1 MILKLDLPATGQ
13 SEGIAEL
20 YGRLQQTDKPPN
32 EMLMVTAD
40 IKKSHISPFVSV
52 LDRNESFGKVLRK
65 MHYHNQFLWNFFSS
79 CKNKDISSIIPS
91 LGKHESIT

>member
-40 IKKSHISPFVSV
+40 IKEKSHKII
-52 LDRNESFGKVLRK
+52 RK
-65 MHYHNQFLWNFFSS
+65 NVFHLE
-79 CKNKDISSIIPS
+79 K
-91 LGKHESIT
+91 E